1 MARVELRHVWKR
13 FGDFVAV
20 EDFSLDAA
28 EGEFIVFVG
37 PSGCGKTTTMRIIA
51 GLEVASDGQVLFDG
65 KDVTDELPH
74 DRDVAMVFQNYALFP
89 HLNVFSNMAFG
100 MRLRKVPKS
109 EIEDRVRKTAQLL
122 GIEGVLQRRPKELS
136 GGQRQ
141 RVALGRAIVR
151 EPRVFLMDE
160 PLSNLDAALRME
172 MRAEIIK
179 LQERL
184 AVTTFYVT
192 HDQVEA
198 LSMGDRIVVMRDG
211 RIQQIGSPT
220 ELYEQPEQRLCRE
233 LHRQSADELSRG
245 ARRGRPHRP
254 AGGADDARDE
264 RRRAAGARPRP
275 AAEVTVGVRPEHIVF
290 SDKPAEAGALS
301 IAGRRRHGRAARP
314 YDARAGEDGV
324 RPTAQ
329 RSAGGQGSLPGR
341 PGGSRDLRPRSRLS
355 VRSQERAIPARHQRI
370 GASLRAEGRTSEGT
384 GENNSGAA
392 RIRSSH
398 GATRAGRRLRDRL
411 FRELEPRVALRSC
424 RSRRSR
430 RARPSSSGST
440 ASS

>member
-1 MARVELRHVWKR
+1 MPGGAFPEESSNGESRAPPRVETVRR
-13 FGDFVAV
+13 FVAV
-20 EDFSLDAA
+20 EDFSLDAT

-51 GLEVASDGQVLFDG
+51 GLEVASDGEVLFDG
-65 KDVTDELPH
+65 KDVSDELPR

-89 HLNVFSNMAFG
+89 HLNVFSNIAFG
-100 MRLRKVPKS
+100 MRLRKTPKS
-109 EIEDRVRKTAQLL
+109 EIEDRVRKTAQML

-184 AVTTFYVT
+184 DVTTFYVT

-220 ELYEQPEQRLCRE
+220 ELYEQPKNAYVASFIGSPPMNFLQGRVEGDRIVLPAEQATLAMNGG
-233 LHRQSADELSRG
+233 LRQALAVAAASASEITSES
-245 ARRGRPHRP
+245 ARSISSSP
-254 AGGADDARDE
+254 
-264 RRRAAGARPRP
+264 
-275 AAEVTVGVRPEHIVF
+275 TSRPE
-290 SDKPAEAGALS
+290 A
-301 IAGRRRHGRAARP
+301 
-314 YDARAGEDGV
+314 
-324 RPTAQ
+324 T
-329 RSAGGQGSLPGR
+329 RSA
-341 PGGSRDLRPRSRLS
+341 SRAPS
-355 VRSQERAIPARHQRI
+355 
-370 GASLRAEGRTSEGT
+370 T
-384 GENNSGAA
+384 
-392 RIRSSH
+392 RSSRS
-398 GATRAGRRLRDRL
+398 ATRRWCG
-411 FRELEPRVALRSC
+411 
-424 RSRRSR
+424 
-430 RARPSSSGST
+430 
-440 ASS
+440 